1 MYVYF
6 DNGEVQQR
14 DVTIAAPPRPSI
26 NFERQ
31 IGKVNPVTLPD
42 EEEKIDSR
50 LMTAKRRN
58 EQGVDD
64 GEKID
69 SHLVTAKK
77 WNQQG
82 VVHEVEQLDGSD

>member
-1 MYVYF
+1 
-6 DNGEVQQR
+6 
-14 DVTIAAPPRPSI
+14 
-26 NFERQ
+26 
-31 IGKVNPVTLPD
+31 
-42 EEEKIDSR
+42 
-50 LMTAKRRN
+50 MTAKRRN

-82 VVHEVEQLDGSD
+82 VVHEVEQLDGSDYENLDFTAQLKKVEF